1 MTDITILGA
10 GIFGLSLAWAAARRA
25 ARVTVIDPAGPGA
38 GASGGLVGALAPHAP
53 EHWTKTK
60 AFQLHA
66 LLMAGDWWATVAA
79 AGGRDPLF
87 ARSGRLQPIPDA
99 AALARARARA
109 DAAASLWPGSARW
122 EIRAAADFAGWLP
135 PPPTGHVV
143 HDTLSA
149 RIAPRAALAAL
160 ASALA
165 AQGGRILAE
174 GPALGAVVH
183 ATGHA
188 GLFGPPPLGRGVK
201 GQAALLAHDARDLP
215 QIYSGGAGGAGGLH
229 IVPHGDGTTAIGS
242 TTEEDWQDPAA
253 TDDRLDAV
261 IARARALCPALAAAP
276 VIARWAGIR
285 PRATGRQPLLG
296 PHPHHPGQFIANGGF
311 KIGFALAPLAAEVM
325 ADLILEGRDR
335 IPDAFRPA

>member
-1 MTDITILGA
+1 LTDITILGA
-10 GIFGLSLAWAAARRA
+10 GIFGLSLAWAAALRG

-38 GASGGLVGALAPHAP
+38 GASGGLVGALAPHTP
-53 EHWTKTK
+53 EHWTDAK
-60 AFQLHA
+60 AFQLQA
-66 LLMAGDWWATVAA
+66 LLMAGDWWAAVAA

-99 AALARARARA
+99 AALARATARA
-109 DAAASLWPGSARW
+109 DAAASLWPGPARW
-122 EIRAAADFAGWLP
+122 EIRAAADFADWLP
-135 PPPTGHVV
+135 PAFTGRVV

-188 GLFGPPPLGRGVK
+188 GLTGPPPLGQGVK

-215 QIYSGGAGGAGGLH
+215 QIYAEGLH

-253 TDDRLDAV
+253 TDARLDAV
-261 IARARALCPALAAAP
+261 VARARAISPALAGAP
-276 VIARWAGIR
+276 VIVRWAGIR
-285 PRATGRQPLLG
+285 PRATSRQPLLG

-311 KIGFALAPLAAEVM
+311 KIGFALAPLAGEVM
-325 ADLILEGRDR
+325 ADLILSGCDR
-335 IPDAFRPA
+335 IPDAFRPT